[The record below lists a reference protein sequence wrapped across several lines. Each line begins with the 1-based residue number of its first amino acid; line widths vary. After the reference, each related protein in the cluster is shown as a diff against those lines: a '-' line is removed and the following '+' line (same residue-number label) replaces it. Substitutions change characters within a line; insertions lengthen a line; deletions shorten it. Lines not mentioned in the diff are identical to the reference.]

1 MQPYCFPQPGVFL
14 RRSLVE
20 EVGGFS
26 EDLHYSFDYEYF
38 QRILFAGS
46 RPMELDA
53 IVAMFRVHEAS
64 KTASNAAGFAAD
76 DQSVAD
82 RYFNLVSAHHQ
93 RRLIA
98 QKRKFMAWQT
108 VDEYAKLAQSRG
120 SRVARRALWLHV
132 LRNPRLLQYRPV
144 WGALRRYAWTA

>member
-1 MQPYCFPQPGVFL
+1 METLGEF
-14 RRSLVE
+14 R
-20 EVGGFS
+20 
-26 EDLHYSFDYEYF
+26 EDLQYSFDYEYF
-38 QRILFAGS
+38 QRILFAGF

-53 IVAMFRVHEAS
+53 IVAMFRVHHSS

-76 DQSVAD
+76 DQAVAD
-82 RYFNLVSAHHQ
+82 RYFNRVSAQ
-93 RRLIA
+93 YQQRLIA

-108 VDEYAKLAQSRG
+108 VDQYAKLAQSRG
-120 SRVARRALWLHV
+120 PRVARRGLWLHV